1 MSLHYHPC
9 NAKACEPSGKSVADL
24 VAAERA
30 RIVAWLRKQ
39 RGWVTMRMS
48 DGYSSTTALEPS
60 DFADDIARG
69 AHLEEK

>member
-9 NAKACEPSGKSVADL
+9 NAKACEPSGKSVAEL
-24 VAAERA
+24 VAEERE

-60 DFADDIARG
+60 DFADAIECG